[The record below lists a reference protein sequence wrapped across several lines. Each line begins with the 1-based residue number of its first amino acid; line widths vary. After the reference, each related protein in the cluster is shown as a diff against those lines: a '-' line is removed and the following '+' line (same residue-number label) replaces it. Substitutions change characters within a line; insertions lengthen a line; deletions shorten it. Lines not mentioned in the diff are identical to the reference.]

1 MAFTHAINVSVGF
14 NLTKILAPENI
25 PGVKAYLGIESDD
38 DLASAILQDKFIS
51 ISNLLSQGGFKVINA
66 EVQAVQKEAKPS
78 NKTVK
83 VHNEPVK
90 EAPKQ
95 EQSVENKA
103 PDKAPDKVVEE
114 PEAQPEIKDA
124 ANDKEL
130 FDKKE
135 KFLKRILKIIS
146 GIKRKRGSIEIIRYS
161 PDVIPYA
168 PSPEEFKHEGRMSSD
183 VTIDVEE
190 IDKGLLATISYLDKD
205 GKLQTELLK
214 EDD

>member
-1 MAFTHAINVSVGF
+1 MDFTHAINVSVGF
-14 NLTKILAPENI
+14 DLTKILAPENI

-66 EVQAVQKEAKPS
+66 EVQTVQKEAKPS

-90 EAPKQ
+90 EASKQ
-95 EQSVENKA
+95 EQPLENKA
-103 PDKAPDKVVEE
+103 PDKVAEE

-135 KFLKRILKIIS
+135 KFLERILKIIS

-168 PSPEEFKHEGRMSSD
+168 PSPEEVKHEGRMSSD

>member
-14 NLTKILAPENI
+14 DLTKILAPENI

-66 EVQAVQKEAKPS
+66 EVQTVQKEAKSS

-83 VHNEPVK
+83 VHNEPVE

-95 EQSVENKA
+95 EQPVEN
-103 PDKAPDKVVEE
+103 KAPDKVVEE

-168 PSPEEFKHEGRMSSD
+168 PSPEEVKHEGRMSSD

>member
-14 NLTKILAPENI
+14 DLTKILAPENI

-66 EVQAVQKEAKPS
+66 EVQTVQKEAKPS

-95 EQSVENKA
+95 EQPVGN
-103 PDKAPDKVVEE
+103 KAPDKVVEE

-168 PSPEEFKHEGRMSSD
+168 PSPEEVKHEGRMSSD

>member
-14 NLTKILAPENI
+14 DLTKILAPENI

-66 EVQAVQKEAKPS
+66 EVQTVQKEAKPS

-83 VHNEPVK
+83 EHNEPVK

-95 EQSVENKA
+95 EQPIEN
-103 PDKAPDKVVEE
+103 KAPDKVVEK

-168 PSPEEFKHEGRMSSD
+168 PSPEEVKHEGRMSSD

>member
-14 NLTKILAPENI
+14 DLTKILAPENI

-66 EVQAVQKEAKPS
+66 EVQTVQKEAKPS

-83 VHNEPVK
+83 EYNAPVK

-95 EQSVENKA
+95 EQPVENKT
-103 PDKAPDKVVEE
+103 PDKVVEE
-114 PEAQPEIKDA
+114 PEAQPEIKDP

-130 FDKKE
+130 FDKKK

-168 PSPEEFKHEGRMSSD
+168 PSPEEVKHEGRMSSD

>member
-1 MAFTHAINVSVGF
+1 MDFTHAINVSVGF
-14 NLTKILAPENI
+14 DLTKILAPENI

-66 EVQAVQKEAKPS
+66 EVQTVQKEAKPS

-90 EAPKQ
+90 EASKQ
-95 EQSVENKA
+95 EQPIEN
-103 PDKAPDKVVEE
+103 KAPDKVVEE

-168 PSPEEFKHEGRMSSD
+168 PSPEEVKHEGRMSSD

>member
-14 NLTKILAPENI
+14 DLTKILAPENI

-66 EVQAVQKEAKPS
+66 EVQTVRKEAKPS
-78 NKTVK
+78 NTTVK
-83 VHNEPVK
+83 AHNEPVK
-90 EAPKQ
+90 EVPKQ
-95 EQSVENKA
+95 EQPVEN
-103 PDKAPDKVVEE
+103 KAPDKVVEE

-168 PSPEEFKHEGRMSSD
+168 PSPEEVKHEGRMSSD

>member
-1 MAFTHAINVSVGF
+1 MDFTHAINVSVGF
-14 NLTKILAPENI
+14 DLTKILAPENI

-66 EVQAVQKEAKPS
+66 EVQTVQKEAKPS

-83 VHNEPVK
+83 VHNEPFK
-90 EAPKQ
+90 EASEQ
-95 EQSVENKA
+95 EQPIENKA
-103 PDKAPDKVVEE
+103 PDKVIEE

-168 PSPEEFKHEGRMSSD
+168 PSPEEVKHEGRMSSD

>member
-14 NLTKILAPENI
+14 DLTKILAPENI

-66 EVQAVQKEAKPS
+66 EVQTVQKEAKPS
-78 NKTVK
+78 NKAVK

-95 EQSVENKA
+95 ERPIEN
-103 PDKAPDKVVEE
+103 KAPDKVVEE

-168 PSPEEFKHEGRMSSD
+168 PSPEEVKHEGRMSSD

>member
-14 NLTKILAPENI
+14 DLTKILAPENI

-66 EVQAVQKEAKPS
+66 EVQTVQKEAKPS

-83 VHNEPVK
+83 EYNAPVK

-95 EQSVENKA
+95 EQPVENKT
-103 PDKAPDKVVEE
+103 PDKVVEE

-130 FDKKE
+130 FDKKK

-168 PSPEEFKHEGRMSSD
+168 PSPEEVKHEGRMSSD

>member
-14 NLTKILAPENI
+14 DLTKILAPENI

-66 EVQAVQKEAKPS
+66 EVQTVQKEAKPS

-95 EQSVENKA
+95 KQPVEN
-103 PDKAPDKVVEE
+103 KAPDKVVEE

-168 PSPEEFKHEGRMSSD
+168 PSPEEVKHEGRMSSD

>member
-1 MAFTHAINVSVGF
+1 MDFTHAINVSVGF
-14 NLTKILAPENI
+14 DLTKILAPENI

-66 EVQAVQKEAKPS
+66 EVQTVQKEAKPS

-83 VHNEPVK
+83 VHNEPIK

-95 EQSVENKA
+95 EQPIENKA
-103 PDKAPDKVVEE
+103 PDRVVEE
-114 PEAQPEIKDA
+114 PEAKPEIKDA

-168 PSPEEFKHEGRMSSD
+168 PSPEEVKHEGRMSSD

>member
-1 MAFTHAINVSVGF
+1 MDFTHAINVSVGF
-14 NLTKILAPENI
+14 DLTKILAPENI

-66 EVQAVQKEAKPS
+66 EVQTVQKEAKPS

-95 EQSVENKA
+95 EQPIVNKA
-103 PDKAPDKVVEE
+103 PVKVVEK

-135 KFLKRILKIIS
+135 KFLERILKIIS

-168 PSPEEFKHEGRMSSD
+168 PSPEEVKHEGRMSSD

>member
-14 NLTKILAPENI
+14 DLTKILAPENI

-38 DLASAILQDKFIS
+38 DLASVILQDKFIS

-66 EVQAVQKEAKPS
+66 EVQTVQKEAKPS

-95 EQSVENKA
+95 EQPVEN
-103 PDKAPDKVVEE
+103 KAPDKVVEE
-114 PEAQPEIKDA
+114 PEAQSEIKDA

-168 PSPEEFKHEGRMSSD
+168 PSPEEVKHEGRMSSD

>member
-14 NLTKILAPENI
+14 DLTKILAPENI

-66 EVQAVQKEAKPS
+66 EVQTVQKEAKSS

-83 VHNEPVK
+83 VHNEPVE

-95 EQSVENKA
+95 EQPVENKTL
-103 PDKAPDKVVEE
+103 DKVVEE

-168 PSPEEFKHEGRMSSD
+168 PSPEEVKHEGRMSSD

>member
-14 NLTKILAPENI
+14 DLTKILAPENI

-66 EVQAVQKEAKPS
+66 EVQTVQKEAKPS

-83 VHNEPVK
+83 EHNKPVK

-95 EQSVENKA
+95 EQPIEN
-103 PDKAPDKVVEE
+103 KAPDKVVEK

-168 PSPEEFKHEGRMSSD
+168 PSPEEVKHEGRMSSD

>member
-66 EVQAVQKEAKPS
+66 EVQTVQKEAKPS

-95 EQSVENKA
+95 EQSVENE
-103 PDKAPDKVVEE
+103 APDKVVEE

-168 PSPEEFKHEGRMSSD
+168 PSPEEVKREGRMSGD

-214 EDD
+214 EED

>member
-14 NLTKILAPENI
+14 DLTKILAPENI

-66 EVQAVQKEAKPS
+66 EVQTVQKEAKPS
-78 NKTVK
+78 NTTVK

-95 EQSVENKA
+95 EQPVEN
-103 PDKAPDKVVEE
+103 KAPDKVVEE

-130 FDKKE
+130 FDKKG

-168 PSPEEFKHEGRMSSD
+168 PSPEEVKHEGRMSSD

>member
-14 NLTKILAPENI
+14 DLTKILAPENI

-66 EVQAVQKEAKPS
+66 EVQTVQKEAKPS
-78 NKTVK
+78 NTTVK
-83 VHNEPVK
+83 VHNDPVK

-95 EQSVENKA
+95 EQPVEN
-103 PDKAPDKVVEE
+103 KAPDKVVEE

-168 PSPEEFKHEGRMSSD
+168 PSPEEVKHEGRMSSD

>member
-14 NLTKILAPENI
+14 DLTKILAPENI

-66 EVQAVQKEAKPS
+66 EVQTVQKEVKPS

-95 EQSVENKA
+95 EQPVENKA
-103 PDKAPDKVVEE
+103 PDKAVEE

-168 PSPEEFKHEGRMSSD
+168 PSPEEVKHEGRMSSD

>member
-14 NLTKILAPENI
+14 DLTKILAPENI

-66 EVQAVQKEAKPS
+66 EVQTVQKEAKPS

-83 VHNEPVK
+83 VHNEPVE

-95 EQSVENKA
+95 EQSVENKE
-103 PDKAPDKVVEE
+103 PDKVVEE

-124 ANDKEL
+124 TNDKEL

-135 KFLKRILKIIS
+135 KFLKQILKIIS

-168 PSPEEFKHEGRMSSD
+168 PSPEEVKHEGRMSSD

>member
-14 NLTKILAPENI
+14 DLIKILAPENI

-66 EVQAVQKEAKPS
+66 EVQTVRKEAKPS
-78 NKTVK
+78 NTTVK
-83 VHNEPVK
+83 AHNEPVK
-90 EAPKQ
+90 EVPKQ
-95 EQSVENKA
+95 EQPVEN
-103 PDKAPDKVVEE
+103 KAPDKVVEE

-168 PSPEEFKHEGRMSSD
+168 PSPEEVKHEGRMSSD

>member
-1 MAFTHAINVSVGF
+1 MDFTHAINVSVGF
-14 NLTKILAPENI
+14 DLTKILAPENI

-66 EVQAVQKEAKPS
+66 EVQTVQKEAKPS

-95 EQSVENKA
+95 EQPIEN
-103 PDKAPDKVVEE
+103 KAPDKVVEE

-168 PSPEEFKHEGRMSSD
+168 PSPEEVKHEGRMSSD

>member
-14 NLTKILAPENI
+14 DLTKILAPENI

-66 EVQAVQKEAKPS
+66 EVQTVQKEAKPS
-78 NKTVK
+78 NTTVK
-83 VHNEPVK
+83 VHNDPVK

-95 EQSVENKA
+95 EQPVENKT
-103 PDKAPDKVVEE
+103 PDKVVEE

-168 PSPEEFKHEGRMSSD
+168 PSPEEVKHEGRMSSD